1 MKTTLDRNSDYL
13 AISVD
18 EAKQWLRIDT
28 DEDDTLIQGLI
39 VAAQSAA
46 EAYTGRTI
54 VPTFAE
60 FSFDEGN
67 QRYSIPCAPIVAVSK
82 VELEDRKGLREDLP
96 NPDSYWVLLRDSGAL
111 VTLVGGARGK
121 RTLVVTCAAGYADPA
136 EIPQPIKQAIA
147 VHVGAAYRDREG
159 QDTSDATFQNLLN
172 PYRISSL

>member
-1 MKTTLDRNSDYL
+1 MKTTLDHDADYL

-28 DEDDTLIQGLI
+28 DDDDTLIQGLI

-54 VPTFAE
+54 VPTTAE

-67 QRYSIPCAPIVAVSK
+67 QRYTLPCAPVVVVST
-82 VELEDRKGLREDLP
+82 VELEDRKGVREDLP
-96 NPDSYWVLLRDSGAL
+96 SPDSYWVLLRDTGAV
-111 VTLVGGARGK
+111 VTLVGGCRGK
-121 RTLVVTCAAGYADPA
+121 RTLVVTCDAGYADPA

-147 VHVGAAYRDREG
+147 VHVSAAYRDREG

-172 PYRISSL
+172 PYRIGGL